1 MNCFVMFV
9 VFVCVV
15 GCLLRLSDLFVVSC
29 VKLRCAFACAA
40 VCVCVFAWCMCV
52 CVFCV

>member
-1 MNCFVMFV
+1 MFV

-15 GCLLRLSDLFVVSC
+15 GCCLMRLSDLFVVSF
-29 VKLRCAFACAA
+29 VKLRCVFACAA
-40 VCVCVFAWCMCV
+40 VCVCVFAWFMCV